1 MIRGIRGAITVEED
15 KESEVISATE
25 NVVLEMIDKNKI
37 DPSKVASVFISVTND
52 INSVF
57 PAKAL
62 RSIEGWKYVPV
73 MCMKEI
79 EVTSALPMCIRVM
92 MHVNTQMEQQEVQH
106 VYMEGATVLRP
117 DLNS

>member
-15 KESEVISATE
+15 KESVIILATE
-25 NVVLEMIDKNKI
+25 KVVREMIEKNKI
-37 DPSKVASVFISVTND
+37 EPNKVASVFISVTND
-52 INSVF
+52 IKSVF
-57 PAKAL
+57 PARAL

-79 EVTSALPMCIRVM
+79 EVTSSLPMCIRVM
-92 MHVNTQMEQQEVQH
+92 MHVNTEMEQEEVQH
-106 VYMEGATVLRP
+106 VYMEGAAVLRP

>member
-15 KESEVISATE
+15 KESVIISATE
-25 NVVLEMIDKNKI
+25 NVIREMIEENKI
-37 DPSKVASVFISVTND
+37 EPSNVASVFISVTND
-52 INSVF
+52 IKSVF
-57 PAKAL
+57 PARAL

-79 EVTSALPMCIRVM
+79 EVTSSLPMCIRVM
-92 MHVNTQMEQQEVQH
+92 MHVNTEMDQEKIQH
-106 VYMEGATVLRP
+106 VYMEGAAVLRP